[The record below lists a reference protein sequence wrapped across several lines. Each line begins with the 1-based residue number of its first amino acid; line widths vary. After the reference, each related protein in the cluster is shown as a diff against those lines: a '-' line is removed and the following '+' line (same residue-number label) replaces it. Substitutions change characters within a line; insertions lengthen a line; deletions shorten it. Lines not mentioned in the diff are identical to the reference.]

1 MSAAENHIFGWIQ
14 VGEPINLATKGELCS
29 SDYVNIYLFLLQM
42 SESVEPKSHHLV
54 ENNVQAEYFL
64 PPDECDHII
73 PAPSGVTAHS
83 LKAEPGVSQLRED

>member
-1 MSAAENHIFGWIQ
+1 
-14 VGEPINLATKGELCS
+14 
-29 SDYVNIYLFLLQM
+29 M

-54 ENNVQAEYFL
+54 ENNVQAEYFP